1 MQFTRRGVDTQ
12 GRHSHI
18 LKYTKT
24 ASFSCLW
31 SAGANA
37 AVTIS
42 IKSGNTGGAFSIS
55 GSDLILATALDYEVT
70 QFYDLL
76 IEAVDGGT
84 PTPLTSQ
91 VKLVDL
97 GVHTLTEIVD
107 GGTPTPLTS
116 QVKLVDLGVQT
127 LTEIV
132 DGGTP
137 TPLSSLVDLGV
148 HTLTEIVY
156 GGTLT
161 PLSSQVKL
169 VDLGVHS
176 QRS

>member
-1 MQFTRRGVDTQ
+1 M
-12 GRHSHI
+12 
-18 LKYTKT
+18 
-24 ASFSCLW
+24 
-31 SAGANA
+31 
-37 AVTIS
+37 
-42 IKSGNTGGAFSIS
+42 
-55 GSDLILATALDYEVT
+55 
-70 QFYDLL
+70 
-76 IEAVDGGT
+76 DGGT
-84 PTPLTSQ
+84 L
-91 VKLVDL
+91 
-97 GVHTLTEIVD
+97 I
-107 GGTPTPLTS
+107 PLTS

-148 HTLTEIVY
+148 HTLTEIVD

>member
-107 GGTPTPLTS
+107 GGTPTPL
-116 QVKLVDLGVQT
+116 
-127 LTEIV
+127 
-132 DGGTP
+132 
-137 TPLSSLVDLGV
+137 SSLVDLGV
-148 HTLTEIVY
+148 HTLTEIVD
-156 GGTLT
+156 GGTPT
-161 PLSSQVKL
+161 PVTSQVKL